1 MRTHFLVLTA
11 ASALMLA
18 GGFGPALAKHRHV
31 AVAHHHRPAPV
42 AIQQQAPP
50 PSPSPGSDYRNHIVE
65 DGMTQDQL
73 DRATGR

>member
-11 ASALMLA
+11 STALMLA

-31 AVAHHHRPAPV
+31 ALAHHHRPAPV
-42 AIQQQAPP
+42 AVQQPAPP
-50 PSPSPGSDYRNHIVE
+50 PTFSPGSDYRNHIVE